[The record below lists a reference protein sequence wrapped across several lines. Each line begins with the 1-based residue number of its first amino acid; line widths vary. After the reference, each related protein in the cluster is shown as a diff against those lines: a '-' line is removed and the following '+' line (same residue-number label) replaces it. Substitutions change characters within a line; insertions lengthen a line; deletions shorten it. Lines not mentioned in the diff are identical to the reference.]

1 MLCALN
7 VQHAGDHRVMN
18 GGLVP
23 QMIQQ
28 QAAGRMP
35 MGQHEVMLVPNG
47 INMQQGD
54 YGVHFAQQR

>member
-1 MLCALN
+1 MQR
-7 VQHAGDHRVMN
+7 VVDHRVVN

-35 MGQHEVMLVPNG
+35 MAQHEVMLVPNG
-47 INMQQGD
+47 MTMQSD
-54 YGVHFAQQR
+54 YGVHYAQQR